1 MLDSRVQLCEGGFLR
16 YACVESARGLLLVLM
31 SDRGVV
37 DVVLGDSKTDMLS
50 CAARRF
56 PSAGFVPDKGSHSL
70 WVAAVVARVELPGI
84 GVVIPVD
91 LGFGYRLRAA
101 G

>member
-1 MLDSRVQLCEGGFLR
+1 MLDSRIQDCEGGFLR
-16 YACVESARGLLLVLM
+16 YACVESARGRLLVLM

-37 DVVLGDSKTDMLS
+37 DVIHGDSKSEMLS

-56 PSAGFVPDKGSHSL
+56 PSAGFVPDRDMHSV
-70 WVAAVVARVELPGI
+70 WVAAVVARVELPEI
-84 GVVIPVD
+84 GMVVPID
-91 LGFGYRLRAA
+91 LGFGHRLRPT